1 MATAQFGIFAIGTS
15 AHCYLEFDSRPGV
28 EPAALARAVA
38 DLDEPHSTVG
48 GLNLVIGFRPELWTA
63 VAADAPLA
71 VSSFT
76 EPIVGPGRF
85 TMPAT
90 QHDLWVWIAGSANDL
105 VFDQA
110 VEMITALNEVAVV
123 ATEITGWSYR
133 HSRDL
138 TGFEDGTE
146 NPPLAEAADI
156 VAVPDGQPGAGSSVV
171 LIQQW
176 KHDGVAWNQLPD
188 AEQEKVIGRTKPD
201 SVEFGE
207 DVMPVDSHVSRTKVH
222 DASGAEL
229 DIFRRNVPYG
239 TVSEHGTLFVG
250 FSREQSRLTR
260 MLSKM
265 AGVEDGVRDALT
277 RYTTPLDRGVLRG
290 AVRRGAER
298 GRLAGRPRLINRD
311 FWLPGR
317 P

>member
-15 AHCYLEFDSRPGV
+15 AHCYLEFDARPGV
-28 EPAALARAVA
+28 SAIDLVRAVA

-48 GLNLVIGFRPELWTA
+48 GANLVVGFRPELWA
-63 VAADAPLA
+63 QVDSDAPSG

-90 QHDLWVWIAGSANDL
+90 QHDAWVWIAGSANDL

-110 VEMITALNEVAVV
+110 GQMISALNDVAVL
-123 ATEITGWSYR
+123 ATETTGWSYR

-156 VAVPDGQPGAGSSVV
+156 ACVPAGSPGAGSSVV
-171 LIQQW
+171 LIQRW
-176 KHDGVAWNQLPD
+176 THDAVAWNQLPD

-201 SVEFGE
+201 SIEFGP
-207 DVMPVDSHVSRTKVH
+207 DVMPLDSHVSRTKVH
-222 DASGAEL
+222 DSAGEEL

-239 TVSEHGTLFVG
+239 TVTDHGTLFVG
-250 FSREQSRLTR
+250 FSRDQSRLVR
-260 MLSKM
+260 MLQKM
-265 AGVEDGVRDALT
+265 AGVDDGVRDALT
-277 RYTTPLDRGVLRG
+277 RYTTPLTG
-290 AVRRGAER
+290 AYYVVPSIEALNAVG
-298 GRLAGRPRLINRD
+298 
-311 FWLPGR
+311 
-317 P
+317 